1 VLGDRLSAVPDAT
14 GALGQPYNGR
24 TYRDIWY
31 EESQA
36 VGYLHF
42 DFYNGAMSTDQCQR
56 LRAALLR
63 VRKRPTKVIVLMG
76 GTDFWSNGIHLNVI
90 EAAADPAH
98 ESWRNIHA
106 INDLVRD
113 IITTDSHL
121 VMAAMQGNAAAGG
134 VMLALAADLV
144 CARKGIVLNP
154 HYKGMGRLYG
164 SEYWTYLLPKRVG
177 ATKACELTEA
187 VLPIS
192 TRTAHQIGLIDD
204 AFAEDAAS
212 FRQYISQLAEE
223 LACSPRYARLLEEK
237 RRSRQIDED
246 RKPLQAYRE
255 EELQQMWRNFFGAD
269 QSYHLARQRFV
280 YKGSCLLLPSSWPT
294 AVKRTRR
301 RKVMT
306 QPFPRFCPQ
315 CGSPREAG
323 QRFCPTCGTPLDMA
337 ANNPTARASDQQ
349 STLASP
355 SAPDEP
361 PLAPALLAADGSA
374 SRVPNTGPII
384 PQAPLLASSPTPVLD
399 TSAPTYSAGPG
410 GQLSVPNTGV
420 PNIPPPPPPASL
432 FASPETALPY
442 STPPTP
448 GTYTVPPYA
457 RAPKR
462 SQAGLVFIALLL
474 VLVLGGVGGY
484 LVFFRGRG
492 SNTTSQQGTAGSG
505 STTRSNTSATGGPTT
520 EPLNLQ
526 FTYASEAITLTSVQ
540 EAASF
545 ADDLQPHQGQELV
558 RITLNETNPTRYH
571 AGFGLFSDVAHLLLP
586 DGSTAIVNAVK
597 LDGGLDA
604 NASRTNNW
612 LDFAISSAIA
622 DLSKLVLRIGTPT
635 QHQMDI
641 PLMPHADLSQY
652 QDKTITPNTIV
663 SYGGLDWT
671 LQSVA
676 LSLSG
681 AKGMQAMAGMRYVI
695 FSLRVENPTSHA
707 VAIGFPQ
714 DYLRLKST
722 EATSAP
728 LADTTTLPL
737 TIDASTTN
745 VTGTVFFLMPQN
757 DTAFTLEWLVS
768 TNPVYDPVSNTQV
781 NTDVQFI

>member
-1 VLGDRLSAVPDAT
+1 
-14 GALGQPYNGR
+14 
-24 TYRDIWY
+24 
-31 EESQA
+31 
-36 VGYLHF
+36 
-42 DFYNGAMSTDQCQR
+42 
-56 LRAALLR
+56 
-63 VRKRPTKVIVLMG
+63 
-76 GTDFWSNGIHLNVI
+76 
-90 EAAADPAH
+90 
-98 ESWRNIHA
+98 
-106 INDLVRD
+106 
-113 IITTDSHL
+113 
-121 VMAAMQGNAAAGG
+121 
-134 VMLALAADLV
+134 
-144 CARKGIVLNP
+144 
-154 HYKGMGRLYG
+154 
-164 SEYWTYLLPKRVG
+164 
-177 ATKACELTEA
+177 
-187 VLPIS
+187 
-192 TRTAHQIGLIDD
+192 
-204 AFAEDAAS
+204 
-212 FRQYISQLAEE
+212 
-223 LACSPRYARLLEEK
+223 
-237 RRSRQIDED
+237 
-246 RKPLQAYRE
+246 
-255 EELQQMWRNFFGAD
+255 
-269 QSYHLARQRFV
+269 
-280 YKGSCLLLPSSWPT
+280 
-294 AVKRTRR
+294 
-301 RKVMT
+301 MT

-315 CGSPREAG
+315 CGSPRVAG
-323 QRFCPTCGTPLDMA
+323 QRFCPTCGASLDMA
-337 ANNPTARASDQQ
+337 ANDPTARASDQQ

-355 SAPDEP
+355 SAPDVP
-361 PLAPALLAADGSA
+361 PLAPVVLAAHGSA
-374 SRVPNTGPII
+374 AGAPNTGSIF
-384 PQAPLLASSPTPVLD
+384 PQAPLPGSWPTPALD
-399 TSAPTYSAGPG
+399 TSAPTHSTGSG
-410 GQLSVPNTGV
+410 GQLS
-420 PNIPPPPPPASL
+420 IPPPPPPASL
-432 FASPETALPY
+432 FAEPAPVSPS

-448 GTYTVPPYA
+448 GTYIVPPYA
-457 RAPKR
+457 RVPKR
-462 SQAGLVFIALLL
+462 SRAFLVAIALLL

-492 SNTTSQQGTAGSG
+492 TSTTSQQGKPGSG
-505 STTRSNTSATGGPTT
+505 STTRSNTPATGGPTT

-641 PLMPHADLSQY
+641 PLMPHADLSPY

-681 AKGMQAMAGMRYVI
+681 AKGMQATAGMRYVI
-695 FSLRVENPTSHA
+695 FSLRVENPTSHT

-737 TIDASTTN
+737 TIDASTSN

-781 NTDVQFI
+781 NTAVQFI